1 MDLPRCGGAM
11 SRARQFLLL
20 GGFTLLLHL
29 PFLFQ
34 PVQGDDVNYLDMAQ
48 RVFEQPLT
56 PLNFR
61 YVFQGRLVDMA
72 GHPHPPLNAYFL
84 AMLWALWGGFSP
96 LFFHAAYLLFAL
108 TISFAAYALA
118 ARFTTQP
125 LWAALLVASSPLVQV
140 NTNPLAL
147 PEGPTLAFLLLGAA
161 LYLRER
167 FLAGGI
173 FLALAGFTA
182 LQALALPPIL
192 LLSYAWRRARP
203 PRAAWAAAAAP
214 FLLLIA
220 WQALQFVLIHRLPF
234 AVLLGYM
241 TGPTFGKLSLKG
253 ANALALLQYLGVLV
267 TLLPLYRLRP
277 VLLVPGLLAAVLV
290 HGYPWWERA
299 LLLVFVSLG
308 IHALLWLWNARNSEP
323 FLASWCLL
331 YFAFALVAFFAGAG
345 RYLLPLVVP
354 MVLLVVRQCA
364 TRPRWLALALAFN
377 IFLGLNLSFATYEFA
392 WLYPQLQPPP
402 GATFLVNGEW
412 GFRYYMV
419 QQGGRMLQ
427 QSSVPLPGEWIVSS
441 EMSLAGNYG
450 SLADALAV
458 PLEVK
463 ELAVRSPLRLVDRYA
478 HTGFSSVTFGL
489 LPFSFSRRPLDRIT
503 YSRTSPFLNLEAP
516 WTPTQFHGR
525 LVYLPAPGATI
536 RLPLEPAWQSLRLAL
551 FASET
556 GQATFRI
563 WDPSGR
569 VLLEEEVEVH
579 EELWEPRTVPLDGA
593 REVVLSVE
601 AFPGLRAGWGELVP
615 LGSDGP
621 MVSAAGSVTAPASE
635 PSLAYLHAGDLRVR
649 PQLLGRWYPIEDGG
663 WRWIGKQAQAVLL
676 SPGESSVDFEL
687 RLYFPEDHMKRAG
700 GPVTVSV
707 LLEDN
712 LLVEKTYSEAGAYSI
727 RQPVTTGSL
736 PHPATRVAIHLDRVV
751 PPTGEEERELGAVV
765 LGLGFVK

>member
-1 MDLPRCGGAM
+1 M
-11 SRARQFLLL
+11 LLL

-34 PVQGDDVNYLDMAQ
+34 PVQEDEVNYLDMAKQ
-48 RVFEQPLT
+48 VLERPLT

-84 AMLWALWGGFSP
+84 AMLWAPWGGFSP

-125 LWAALLVASSPLVQV
+125 LWAALLVASSPLVQA
-140 NTNPLAL
+140 NTNTLAA
-147 PEGPTLAFLLLGAA
+147 EAPTLAFLLLGAA

-173 FLALAGFTA
+173 LLALAGFTA

-192 LLSYAWRRARP
+192 LLSYAWRRTRP

-220 WQALQFVLIHRLPF
+220 WQALQFALIHRLPF
-234 AVLLGYM
+234 AVLLGYV
-241 TGPTFGKLSLKG
+241 TGPTFGKVSLKG
-253 ANALALLQYLGVLV
+253 ANALALVQHLGVLV
-267 TLLPLYRLRP
+267 TLLPLSRLRP
-277 VLLVPGLLAAVLV
+277 LLLVPGLLAAALV
-290 HGYPWWERA
+290 SGYPWWERA

-308 IHALLWLWNARNSEP
+308 IHALLWLWNTRNSEP
-323 FLASWCLL
+323 FLAGWCLL
-331 YFAFALVAFFAGAG
+331 YFAFALVAFFAGAA
-345 RYLLPLVVP
+345 RYLLPLVAP
-354 MVLLVVRQCA
+354 MVFLVVRQCA

-392 WLYPQLQPPP
+392 RVYPQLQPPP

-412 GFRYYMV
+412 GFRYNMV

-427 QSSVPLPGEWIVSS
+427 QSSVPLPGEWIISS

-450 SLADALAV
+450 SLAEALAG

-463 ELAVRSPLRLVDRYA
+463 ELSVRSPLRVMDRYA
-478 HTGFSSVTFGL
+478 HSGFSSVTFGL

-503 YSRTSPFLNLEAP
+503 YARTSPFLNLEAP
-516 WTPTQFHGR
+516 WTPTRFHGR
-525 LVYLPAPGATI
+525 LVYLPASGAAI
-536 RLPLEPAWQSLRLAL
+536 RLPLEPAWQSLHLAL
-551 FASET
+551 FGSQT

-569 VLLEEEVEVH
+569 MLLEEKVEVL

-601 AFPGLRAGWGELVP
+601 ASPGLRAGWGELVP
-615 LGSDGP
+615 VGSDGP
-621 MVSAAGSVTAPASE
+621 PAVPARSATAPGSD
-635 PSLAYLHAGDLRVR
+635 PSLSYLHLGDLRAR
-649 PQLLGRWYPIEDGG
+649 PQLLGRWYPIEDGS
-663 WRWIGKQAQAVLL
+663 WRWMGKQARAVLRTPQE
-676 SPGESSVDFEL
+676 SPVDFEL
-687 RLYFPEDHMKRAG
+687 RLFFPKNHPQRAG

-707 LLEDN
+707 LLEN
-712 LLVEKTYSEAGAYSI
+712 ELLVEKTYRAAGVYTI
-727 RQPVTTGSL
+727 RQPVPPGSL
-736 PHPATRVAIHLDRVV
+736 PHPVTRITIRLDRAV
-751 PPTGEEERELGAVV
+751 PATGEERRELGAVV
-765 LGLGFVK
+765 LGFGFAR

>member
-1 MDLPRCGGAM
+1 M
-11 SRARQFLLL
+11 SRSRQFLLL

-34 PVQGDDVNYLDMAQ
+34 PVQENEVNYLDIAKQ
-48 RVFEQPLT
+48 VLERPLT

-72 GHPHPPLNAYFL
+72 GHPHPPLNAYIL
-84 AMLWALWGGFSP
+84 ALLWVLWGGFSP
-96 LFFHAAYLLFAL
+96 LFFHAAHLLFAL

-140 NTNPLAL
+140 NTNTLAA
-147 PEGPTLAFLLLGAA
+147 EGLTLAFLLLGAA

-214 FLLLIA
+214 FLLLGA
-220 WQALQFVLIHRLPF
+220 WQALQFALIHRLPF
-234 AVLLGYM
+234 AVLFGYM

-253 ANALALLQYLGVLV
+253 KNALAMLQHLGVLV
-267 TLLPLYRLRP
+267 TLLPLSRLRP

-290 HGYPWWERA
+290 PGYPWWERA

-323 FLASWCLL
+323 FLAGWCLL
-331 YFAFALVAFFAGAG
+331 YFAFALVAFFAGAA
-345 RYLLPLVVP
+345 RYLLPLVAP
-354 MVLLVVRQCA
+354 MVLLAVRQCA

-377 IFLGLNLSFATYEFA
+377 TFLGLHLSFATYEFA
-392 WLYPQLQPPP
+392 RVYPQLQPPP
-402 GATFLVNGEW
+402 GDTFLVNGEW
-412 GFRYYMV
+412 GFRYYMT
-419 QQGGRMLQ
+419 QRGGRMLQ

-450 SLADALAV
+450 SLAGALAV
-458 PLEVK
+458 PLEVR
-463 ELAVRSPLRLVDRYA
+463 ELSVRSSLRVMDRYA
-478 HTGFSSVTFGL
+478 HSGFSSVTFGL

-503 YSRTSPFLNLEAP
+503 YARTSPFLNLEAP

-525 LVYLPAPGATI
+525 LVYLPASGAAI
-536 RLPLEPAWQSLRLAL
+536 HLPLEPAWQSLHLAL
-551 FASET
+551 FGSES
-556 GQATFRI
+556 GQATFKIR
-563 WDPSGR
+563 DLSGR
-569 VLLEEEVEVH
+569 VLLQESFEVH

-601 AFPGLRAGWGELVP
+601 ASPGLRAGWGELVP
-615 LGSDGP
+615 VGADGPTAVPARSATAPGSD
-621 MVSAAGSVTAPASE
+621 
-635 PSLAYLHAGDLRVR
+635 PSLSYLHLGDLRAR
-649 PQLLGRWYPIEDGG
+649 HQLLGRWYPIEDGS
-663 WRWIGKQAQAVLL
+663 WRWMGKQARAVLRTPQE
-676 SPGESSVDFEL
+676 SPVDFEL
-687 RLYFPEDHMKRAG
+687 RLFFPKNHPQRAG

-707 LLEDN
+707 LLEN
-712 LLVEKTYSEAGAYSI
+712 ELLVEKTYRAAGVYTI
-727 RQPVTTGSL
+727 RQPVPPGSL
-736 PHPATRVAIHLDRVV
+736 PHPVTRITIRLDRAV
-751 PPTGEEERELGAVV
+751 PATGEEQRELGAVV
-765 LGLGFVK
+765 LGFGFAR

>member
-1 MDLPRCGGAM
+1 M
-11 SRARQFLLL
+11 SRSRQLLLL
-20 GGFTLLLHL
+20 GGFTLLLHV

-34 PVQGDDVNYLDMAQ
+34 PVQGDEVNYLDMAKQ
-48 RVFEQPLT
+48 VLERPLT
-56 PLNFR
+56 PLNFQ
-61 YVFQGRLVDMA
+61 YVFQGRQVDMA
-72 GHPHPPLNAYFL
+72 GHPHPPLNAYIL
-84 AMLWALWGGFSP
+84 ALLWVLWGGFSP
-96 LFFHAAYLLFAL
+96 LFFHGAYLLFAL

-140 NTNPLAL
+140 NSNTLAI

-192 LLSYAWRRARP
+192 LLSYTWRRVRP

-214 FLLLIA
+214 FLVLGV
-220 WQALQFVLIHRLPF
+220 WQALQFALIHRLPF

-253 ANALALLQYLGVLV
+253 ANALALLQHLGVLV
-267 TLLPLYRLRP
+267 TLLPLSRLRP

-290 HGYPWWERA
+290 PGYPWWERA

-323 FLASWCLL
+323 FLAGWCLL
-331 YFAFALVAFFAGAG
+331 YFAFALVAFFAGAA
-345 RYLLPLVVP
+345 RYLLPLVAP

-377 IFLGLNLSFATYEFA
+377 TFLGLNLSFATYEFA
-392 WLYPQLQPPP
+392 RLYPQLQPPP

-427 QSSVPLPGEWIVSS
+427 HSSVPLSGEWIVSS
-441 EMSLAGNYG
+441 EMSLAGNYS
-450 SLADALAV
+450 SLAEALAV
-458 PLEVK
+458 PLKVE
-463 ELAVRSPLRLVDRYA
+463 ELSVRSPLRLLDRYA
-478 HTGFSSVTFGL
+478 HSGFSSETFGL
-489 LPFSFSRRPLDRIT
+489 LPFSFSRRPVDRIT
-503 YSRTSPFLNLEAP
+503 YARTSPFLNLEAP

-525 LVYLPAPGATI
+525 LVYLPASGAAI
-536 RLPLEPAWQSLRLAL
+536 RLPLEPAWQSLHLAL
-551 FASET
+551 FGSQT

-569 VLLEEEVEVH
+569 MLLEEEVEVH
-579 EELWEPRTVPLDGA
+579 EELWEPRRVLLSGA

-601 AFPGLRAGWGELVP
+601 ASPGLRAGWGELVP
-615 LGSDGP
+615 LASDAP
-621 MVSAAGSVTAPASE
+621 TAAPARSATAPVSD
-635 PSLAYLHAGDLRVR
+635 PSLSYLHVGDLRAR
-649 PQLLGRWYPIEDGG
+649 PQLLGRWYSIEDGG
-663 WRWIGKQAQAVLL
+663 WRWMGKQAQAVLRTPQE
-676 SPGESSVDFEL
+676 SPVDFEL

-707 LLEDN
+707 LLGN
-712 LLVEKTYSEAGAYSI
+712 GLLVEKTYHEPGGYTI
-727 RQPVTTGSL
+727 RQPVMTASL
-736 PHPATRVAIHLDRVV
+736 SQPATRVAVRLNRAV

>member
-1 MDLPRCGGAM
+1 M
-11 SRARQFLLL
+11 SRSRQLLLL
-20 GGFTLLLHL
+20 GGFTLLLHI

-34 PVQGDDVNYLDMAQ
+34 PVQGDEVNYLDMAKQ
-48 RVFEQPLT
+48 VIERPLT
-56 PLNFR
+56 PLNFQ
-61 YVFQGRLVDMA
+61 YVFQGRPIDMA
-72 GHPHPPLNAYFL
+72 GHPHPPLNAYIL
-84 AMLWALWGGFSP
+84 ALLWVLWGGFSP
-96 LFFHAAYLLFAL
+96 LFFHGAYLLFAL

-140 NTNPLAL
+140 NNNTLAI

-173 FLALAGFTA
+173 FLALAGFAA

-192 LLSYAWRRARP
+192 LLSYACRRTYP

-214 FLLLIA
+214 FLLLGA

-253 ANALALLQYLGVLV
+253 TNALVLLQHLGVLV
-267 TLLPLYRLRP
+267 TLLPLSRLRP
-277 VLLVPGLLAAVLV
+277 LLLVPGLLAAVLV
-290 HGYPWWERA
+290 PGYPWWERV

-308 IHALLWLWNARNSEP
+308 IHALLWLWNVRNSEP

-331 YFAFALVAFFAGAG
+331 YFAFALVAFFAGAA

-377 IFLGLNLSFATYEFA
+377 TFLGLNFSLAAYEFA
-392 WLYPQLQPPP
+392 RLYPQLQPPP

-427 QSSVPLPGEWIVSS
+427 HSSVPLPGEWIVSS
-441 EMSLAGNYG
+441 EMSLAANYG
-450 SLADALAV
+450 SLAEALAV

-463 ELAVRSPLRLVDRYA
+463 DLAVHSPLRLLDRYA
-478 HTGFSSVTFGL
+478 HSGFSSETFGL
-489 LPFSFSRRPLDRIT
+489 LPFSFSSRPVDRIT
-503 YSRTSPFLNLEAP
+503 YARTSPFLNLEAP
-516 WTPTQFHGR
+516 WTPTQFDGR
-525 LVYLPAPGATI
+525 LVYLPASGAAI
-536 RLPLEPAWQSLRLAL
+536 HLPLEPAWQSLHLAL
-551 FASET
+551 FGSES
-556 GQATFRI
+556 GQATFKI

-569 VLLEEEVEVH
+569 MLLEERVEVLK
-579 EELWEPRTVPLDGA
+579 ELWEPRTVPLDGA

-601 AFPGLRAGWGELVP
+601 ASPGLRAGWGELVP
-615 LGSDGP
+615 VGSDEP
-621 MVSAAGSVTAPASE
+621 TAPLTRSATAPVSD
-635 PSLAYLHAGDLRVR
+635 PSLSYLHLGDLRAR

-663 WRWIGKQAQAVLL
+663 WRWMGKQAQAVLRTPQE
-676 SPGESSVDFEL
+676 SPVDFEL
-687 RLYFPEDHMKRAG
+687 RLFFPKAHPQRAG

-707 LLEDN
+707 LLEDD
-712 LLVEKTYSEAGAYSI
+712 LLVERTYRAAGAYTI
-727 RQPVTTGSL
+727 RQPVPPGSL
-736 PHPATRVAIHLDRVV
+736 PHPVTRVSIRLDRAV
-751 PPTGEEERELGAVV
+751 PPTGEDRRELGAVV
-765 LGLGFVK
+765 LGFGFAR

>member
-1 MDLPRCGGAM
+1 M
-11 SRARQFLLL
+11 SRSRQFLLL

-34 PVQGDDVNYLDMAQ
+34 PVHEDEVNYLDMA
-48 RVFEQPLT
+48 EQVLERPLT

-84 AMLWALWGGFSP
+84 AMLWAPWGAFSP

-140 NTNPLAL
+140 NTNTLAA
-147 PEGPTLAFLLLGAA
+147 EGPTLAFLLLGAA

-173 FLALAGFTA
+173 FLALAGFAA

-214 FLLLIA
+214 FLLLGA
-220 WQALQFVLIHRLPF
+220 WQALQFAFIHRLPF

-253 ANALALLQYLGVLV
+253 ANALALLQHLGVLV
-267 TLLPLYRLRP
+267 TLLPLSRLRP
-277 VLLVPGLLAAVLV
+277 LLLVPGLLAAVLV
-290 HGYPWWERA
+290 PGYPWWERA

-308 IHALLWLWNARNSEP
+308 IHALLWLWNARNREP
-323 FLASWCLL
+323 FLAGWCLL
-331 YFAFALVAFFAGAG
+331 YFAFALVAFFAGAA
-345 RYLLPLVVP
+345 RYLLPLVAP

-364 TRPRWLALALAFN
+364 TRPRWLALALVFN
-377 IFLGLNLSFATYEFA
+377 TFLGLNLSFATYEFA
-392 WLYPQLQPPP
+392 RLYPQLQPPP
-402 GATFLVNGEW
+402 GVTFLVNGEW

-427 QSSVPLPGEWIVSS
+427 QSSVPLPGEWVISS

-450 SLADALAV
+450 SLAGALAV
-458 PLEVK
+458 PLEVR

-478 HTGFSSVTFGL
+478 HSGFSSVTFGL
-489 LPFSFSRRPLDRIT
+489 LPFSFSRRPVDRVT
-503 YSRTSPFLNLEAP
+503 YARTSPFLNLEAP
-516 WTPTQFHGR
+516 WTPTQFDGR
-525 LVYLPAPGATI
+525 LVYLPAPGAAI

-551 FASET
+551 FGNES
-556 GQATFRI
+556 GQATFKI
-563 WDPSGR
+563 WDSSGR
-569 VLLEEEVEVH
+569 MLLEEKVEVL

-601 AFPGLRAGWGELVP
+601 ASPGLRAGWGELVP
-615 LGSDGP
+615 VGADGPTAVPARSAPAPGSD
-621 MVSAAGSVTAPASE
+621 
-635 PSLAYLHAGDLRVR
+635 PSLSYLHLGDLRAR
-649 PQLLGRWYPIEDGG
+649 HQLLGRWYPIEDGS
-663 WRWIGKQAQAVLL
+663 WRWMGKQARAVLRTPQE
-676 SPGESSVDFEL
+676 SPVDFEL
-687 RLYFPEDHMKRAG
+687 RLFFPKNHPQRAG

-707 LLEDN
+707 LLEN
-712 LLVEKTYSEAGAYSI
+712 ELLVEKTYRAAGVYTI
-727 RQPVTTGSL
+727 RQPVPPGSL
-736 PHPATRVAIHLDRVV
+736 PHPVTRITIRLDRAV
-751 PPTGEEERELGAVV
+751 PATGEEQRELGAVV
-765 LGLGFVK
+765 LGFGFAR